1 MKKFKSALM
10 LATLVTLTACGGGGS
25 GAGNDT
31 LYPLSAALTEYVS
44 NTSTTNVIL
53 TGSISNAGQTYAISG
68 TGMIVENTISNTIF
82 NGITAKKKSQTT
94 TGSITL
100 NGVSQPINDTAYY
113 YFDNNNRP
121 LGFTNASA
129 YCISFNVKSIPMN
142 SLAGQSGDW
151 YTTDCYTNSSK
162 AVKIGSTVTSYQI
175 KAVTD
180 KSADLIINQ
189 ITTDSSGT
197 ITAPSKLVYRMNM
210 LGDVTFREQS
220 TSIDYSGSRFLLTI
234 TAN

>member
-1 MKKFKSALM
+1 M
-10 LATLVTLTACGGGGS
+10 LATLVTLTACGGGSGS
-25 GAGNDT
+25 GGAGNET
-31 LYPLSAALTEYVS
+31 LYPLSAALTEYVW

-53 TGSISNAGQTYAISG
+53 TGSISNAEQTYAISG

-82 NGITAKKKSQTT
+82 NGISAKKKSQTT
-94 TGSITL
+94 TGSIIV
-100 NGVSQPINDTAYY
+100 NGVSQSINDTTYY
-113 YFDNNNRP
+113 YFDSNNRP
-121 LGFTNASA
+121 LGYTNASA
-129 YCISFNVKSIPMN
+129 YCISLNVKSIPMN
-142 SLAGQSGDW
+142 GLAGQSGDW
-151 YTTDCYTNSSK
+151 YTTDCYTNNSK
-162 AVKIGSTVTSYQI
+162 AVKMGSTVTSYQI

-220 TSIDYSGSRFLLTI
+220 TSIDYSGARFLLTI